1 MLNFGFNIVKLCYTA
16 LLIVFYSLF
25 MSKVNDLPEKS
36 LNKYIT
42 KL

>member
-1 MLNFGFNIVKLCYTA
+1 MLNIWCNIVKLCYTA
-16 LLIVFYSLF
+16 LIVVFSSLF
-25 MSKVNDLPEKS
+25 MSKVNGLPEKN